1 MWLSVGRCHLRL
13 DKRRVQTI
21 ARYTEVLRVLGI
33 VYIYIIYIYIYLCIY
48 IIYTTAVHI
57 RSLPGG
63 FNPQNS
69 SSFGGIIQG
78 YPKMD
83 GLY

>member
-1 MWLSVGRCHLRL
+1 M
-13 DKRRVQTI
+13 
-21 ARYTEVLRVLGI
+21 Y
-33 VYIYIIYIYIYLCIY
+33 IY

-57 RSLPGG
+57 HSLPGG

-78 YPKMD
+78 YPKME
-83 GLY
+83 GTPKWRVYTRKSC